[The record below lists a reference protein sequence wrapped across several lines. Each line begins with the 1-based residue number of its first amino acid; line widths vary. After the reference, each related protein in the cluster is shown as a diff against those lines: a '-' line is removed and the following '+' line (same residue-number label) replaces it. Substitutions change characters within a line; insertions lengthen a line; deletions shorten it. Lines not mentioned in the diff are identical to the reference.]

1 MIRLH
6 GRPARRIEKLHED
19 RRWHHAVELAAQLAA
34 QTNLALN
41 LDSSI

>member
-6 GRPARRIEKLHED
+6 GRPARRLDRLHED
-19 RRWHHAVELAAQLAA
+19 RRWHHAVELAAQLTA

-41 LDSSI
+41 LEAPI